1 MFRPLTPS
9 DLGKAGRDAR
19 LYCRP
24 TCFVDRPH
32 EWEDAGLRL
41 GDSLIWFS
49 AWHISLRDQGVISS
63 AVVPVR
69 DWGVWLGYMPS
80 ALAERAEAQRKAV
93 VQPKAP
99 LVFGDRMLTF
109 HEPQIMGI
117 LNVTPDSFS
126 DGGQYADEQA
136 AIEAGFAMSSA
147 GAAILDVGGE
157 STRPGAKAVWEG
169 DEVKRVEPVIAGL
182 ARGGAIVSVDTRK
195 ALVMEAAL
203 AAGAKIIN
211 DVSALRYDDRSM
223 DVAASSGAAIILM
236 HAAMPTGEAG
246 GGSSASSADAV
257 KYAHPVLDVYDMLE
271 ERVLA
276 CEAAGIARSRLILD
290 PGIGFGKG
298 VADNLALL
306 NGLALFHSL
315 GCPILFA
322 ASRKRVIGALD
333 NEAAADD
340 RLGGSVALH
349 YHALG
354 QGAQWIRVHDV
365 REHRQAL
372 RIWRGLRDTALM
384 I

>member
-19 LYCRP
+19 IYCRP

-32 EWEDAGLRL
+32 ELDDGGLRL

-49 AWHISLRDQGVISS
+49 AWHISLRDQAHISS
-63 AVVPVR
+63 AVVSVR
-69 DWGVWLGYMPS
+69 DWDQWLAAMPS
-80 ALAERAEAQRKAV
+80 ALADRAEAQRKAV
-93 VQPKAP
+93 VQPKPP
-99 LVFGDRMLTF
+99 LVLGDRTLTF

-126 DGGQYADEQA
+126 DGGRHHSADA
-136 AIEAGFAMSSA
+136 AIEAGFAMSAA
-147 GAAILDVGGE
+147 GASILDVGGE

-169 DEVKRVEPVIAGL
+169 DEVQRVEPVIAGL

-203 AAGAKIIN
+203 AAGAKMLN
-211 DVSALRYDDRSM
+211 DVSALRYDDRAM
-223 DVAASSGAAIILM
+223 DVAAASDAAIVLM
-236 HAAMPTGEAG
+236 HAAMTTGEAG
-246 GGSSASSADAV
+246 GGSSAGAGQAA
-257 KYAHPVLDVYDMLE
+257 YAHPVLDVFDMLE

-306 NGLALFHSL
+306 NGLALFQAL

-340 RLGGSVALH
+340 RLGGTVALH
-349 YHALG
+349 YHAVT
-354 QGAQWIRVHDV
+354 QGAQLIRVHDV

-372 RIWRGLRDTALM
+372 RMWRGLRDTALT